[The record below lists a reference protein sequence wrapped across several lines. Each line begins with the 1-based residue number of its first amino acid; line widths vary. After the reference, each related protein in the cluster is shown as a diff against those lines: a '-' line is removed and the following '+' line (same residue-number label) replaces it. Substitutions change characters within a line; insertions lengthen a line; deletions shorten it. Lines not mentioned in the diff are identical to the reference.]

1 MQVRIIG
8 FVEFLFFTFQDL
20 LMKIMKEDDEFF
32 RFDDECD
39 EFMGLM
45 MNFNIFFTKVNN
57 KNLFDR

>member
-8 FVEFLFFTFQDL
+8 FVEFLFFTFQGL

-45 MNFNIFFTKVNN
+45 MNFNIFFYKS
-57 KNLFDR
+57 